1 MKCRELLVSLQYFGR
16 GIDSFPEFNLILR
29 IFEKEGNVS
38 LEYDD
43 FELAQHERDAF
54 QFWNMMAGSGVM
66 GSRIH
71 EGSRAFY
78 MVFQMSRVNI

>member
-1 MKCRELLVSLQYFGR
+1 LNKDEVSRIAGESPVFWTWDL
-16 GIDSFPEFNLILR
+16 LILR